1 MCVSGLASWVIEKR
15 SQSSSGRSRLY
26 CQKGG
31 GTQTQRVEEGCV
43 HLMYSNQSVNKMLII
58 ANVGFFVEASI

>member
-31 GTQTQRVEEGCV
+31 GRGLT
-43 HLMYSNQSVNKMLII
+43 K
-58 ANVGFFVEASI
+58 